1 MWKHSPLGML
11 FFVPCLSTSEMLYV
25 CVCVHSYVHTDDIKI
40 ITYRRLE
47 RNVCVETG
55 KFMDTVSVC

>member
-1 MWKHSPLGML
+1 
-11 FFVPCLSTSEMLYV
+11 MLYV